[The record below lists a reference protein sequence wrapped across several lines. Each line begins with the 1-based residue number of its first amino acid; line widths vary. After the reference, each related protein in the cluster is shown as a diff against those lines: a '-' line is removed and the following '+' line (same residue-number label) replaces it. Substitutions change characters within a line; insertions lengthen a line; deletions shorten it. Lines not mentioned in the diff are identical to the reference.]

1 MMIESSK
8 YSLKKIYK
16 FHSFPVFS
24 IFLLLALLIPMN
36 VSCMKK
42 INLSR
47 SFEFSYD
54 LSIPDISET
63 ANRLDIWI
71 PLPQSDPYQQISDLK
86 IESNYPYVIN
96 QETLYGNKM
105 IYVTAEENLT
115 TPANIRLSFKAK
127 RLTRFDLKKGHGLT
141 SFISEEERQRYLGPN
156 SLVPTDGIIAEE
168 AAKVVKGGMTDLEKV
183 RAIYEHVTRILAYD
197 KSGEGW
203 GRGDAIYAC
212 NFRKGNCTDFHS
224 LFIGMARASGIPARF
239 AIGFPLPADKTE
251 GDVKGYHCWAEFYI
265 PDKGW
270 IPVDASEAFK
280 HPEKHDFFFGN
291 LDADRVQFT
300 MGRDIPLQ
308 PQIAS
313 ERLNY
318 FIYPY
323 VLLDGEPLTDLKKH
337 FTFKDIVEQG

>member
-1 MMIESSK
+1 VE
-8 YSLKKIYK
+8 
-16 FHSFPVFS
+16 
-24 IFLLLALLIPMN
+24 LA
-36 VSCMKK
+36 
-42 INLSR
+42 R

-54 LSIPDISET
+54 FSIPDIPET

-71 PLPQSDPYQQISDLK
+71 PIPQSDPYQQITDLK
-86 IESNYPYVIN
+86 IETDYPYGIH
-96 QETLYGNKM
+96 QETVFGNKM
-105 IYVTAEENLT
+105 LYVRAEENIT
-115 TPANIRLSFKAK
+115 VPANIRLSFKAK
-127 RLTRFDLKKGHGLT
+127 RQTRLDLKKGYGSS
-141 SFISEEERQRYLGPN
+141 SFITEKERQRYLGPN
-156 SLVPTDGIIAEE
+156 SLVPTDGIIAE
-168 AAKVVKGGMTDLEKV
+168 AASQVVKENMTDLEKV
-183 RAIYEHVTRILAYD
+183 RAIYEHVTKTVAYD

-212 NFRKGNCTDFHS
+212 NIRKGNCTDFHS

-270 IPVDASEAFK
+270 IPVDSSEAFK

-300 MGRDIPLQ
+300 MGRDIMLE
-308 PQIAS
+308 PQVAN

-323 VLLDGEPLTDLKKH
+323 VLLDGEPLTDFNKR